1 MKTTLHWLFILLIF
15 VQACKQA
22 PAPEPSDK
30 SFLTGEKHLVL
41 MNPTVNNLR
50 TFLFLTKEGIF
61 SLPETYRVVGVF
73 HERAAYDYALTQ
85 EFIGEE
91 ELGQITLLGISAGL
105 SNDNLYAEN
114 EATPLFREIFEQSEG
129 ILFFGGPDLPPAT
142 YGKNMSLLTVVTD
155 PYRHYLE
162 LSLMF
167 HLLGG
172 HQNEEFRPFLEDKP
186 HYGILGIC
194 LGMQTMNVATG
205 GTLIQ
210 DIPFEVYGHTT
221 VEATLEA
228 DPQTLHRNY
237 YRNYS
242 LDNEVSFYS
251 AHQIRIEG
259 GHLATVNEGIGEL
272 PYVWSSHHQAAK
284 ELGKGLKVTAWSMDG
299 RIAEAIEHT
308 SYPHVLGV
316 QFHPEYRDLYRP
328 ESKIT
333 FIPEQPDPQSFIDLF
348 PGEKGETFHRN
359 FWKHI
364 AGWFSAEAELNP

>member
-1 MKTTLHWLFILLIF
+1 MKTARWFFVLFII
-15 VQACKQA
+15 VQACTQA
-22 PAPEPSDK
+22 PRQEQPAET
-30 SFLTGEKHLVL
+30 FLAGEKHLVL

-50 TFLFLTKEGIF
+50 TFLFLTQEGIF
-61 SLPETYRVVGVF
+61 PLPETYRIVGVF
-73 HERAAYDYALTQ
+73 HESASYDFKLSQAFIKQEGLTNVA
-85 EFIGEE
+85 
-91 ELGQITLLGISAGL
+91 LLGISARL
-105 SNDNLYAEN
+105 TNDNLYAEN
-114 EATPLFREIFEQSEG
+114 EATPLFREILEQSEG
-129 ILFFGGPDLPPAT
+129 IIFFGGPDLPPAT
-142 YGKNMSLLTVVTD
+142 YGESMSLLTLVTD
-155 PYRHYLE
+155 PHRHYLE

-172 HQNEEFRPFLEDKP
+172 TQNEAFVPYLEDKP
-186 HYGILGIC
+186 DYRILGIC

-205 GTLIQ
+205 GTLTQ

-242 LDNEVSFYS
+242 LDEQVSFYS
-251 AHQIRIEG
+251 AHQVRIEA
-259 GHLATVNEGIGEL
+259 GHLALINQGIGAL

-299 RIAEAIEHT
+299 KIAEAIEHT
-308 SYPHVLGV
+308 YYPNVLGV

-333 FIPEQPDPQSFIDLF
+333 FSPEQPDPQSFIDLF
-348 PGEKGETFHRN
+348 PGEMGETFHRN

-364 AGWFSAEAELNP
+364 AGWFSVEAK

>member
-1 MKTTLHWLFILLIF
+1 MKTLRWLFILLIF

-22 PAPEPSDK
+22 PAPDPTTE
-30 SFLTGEKHLVL
+30 SFSTGKKHLVL

-61 SLPETYRVVGVF
+61 PLPETYMVVGVF
-73 HERAAYDYALTQ
+73 HESAAYDFDLSQA
-85 EFIGEE
+85 FIEEE
-91 ELGQITLLGISAGL
+91 ELGQMTLLGISARL
-105 SNDNLYAEN
+105 STDNLFAEN
-114 EATPLFREIFEQSEG
+114 EATPLFREIFEKSEG
-129 ILFFGGPDLPPAT
+129 IIFFGGPDLPPAT
-142 YGKNMSLLTVVTD
+142 YGEPMNLLTVVTD
-155 PYRHYLE
+155 PHRHYLE

-172 HQNEEFRPFLEDKP
+172 TQNEEFRPFLDDKP
-186 HYGILGIC
+186 DYRILGIC

-210 DIPFEVYGHTT
+210 DIPFEVYGHTY
-221 VEATLEA
+221 VEAALEA

-259 GHLATVNEGIGEL
+259 GHLVSANEGIGEL

-284 ELGKGLKVTAWSMDG
+284 ELGKGLKVTAWSLDG
-299 RIAEAIEHT
+299 RIAEAVEHT
-308 SYPHVLGV
+308 SYPNVLGV

-333 FIPEQPDPQSFIDLF
+333 FSPEQPDPQSFIDLF
-348 PGEKGETFHRN
+348 PGEMGETFHRN
-359 FWKHI
+359 FWKYI
-364 AGWFSAEAELNP
+364 AGWFSAESK